1 MLSLTY
7 SLKLVLSSFAD
18 CKEQDIIFYVML
30 CESARC
36 FRLHHVSSLQLHS
49 WKVENV
55 MVVSCNVLYN
65 VASQRRED

>member
-30 CESARC
+30 CDSFGKMLQA
-36 FRLHHVSSLQLHS
+36 SSRIELAITFLEGR
-49 WKVENV
+49 K
-55 MVVSCNVLYN
+55 CNGCIM
-65 VASQRRED
+65 